1 MWPSETGVFSVV
13 TDSEEDSLRQE
24 ANCVSPRSSLKHS
37 GVPPV
42 AFTSDH
48 IETLYDRGC
57 TKSRDCKLEIYP
69 LKLLLPHLPTL
80 FVYQAYVMN
89 PKY

>member
-48 IETLYDRGC
+48 IETLY
-57 TKSRDCKLEIYP
+57 EIGMEYAEDAQKAGIAN
-69 LKLLLPHLPTL
+69 LKYTL
-80 FVYQAYVMN
+80 
-89 PKY
+89 